1 MVVWSSDQQVRDVDK
16 MSEDV
21 VKSEAQRLRQL
32 SLYTSMLGPCG
43 TIVQYQDG
51 PLTLPVETDCIAG
64 HADLCRE
71 VVRMTVYYLH
81 IALGVMSSKLPN
93 LLKHSRTFHEVL

>member
-1 MVVWSSDQQVRDVDK
+1 MLERVRVWITSGRIN
-16 MSEDV
+16 DV
-21 VKSEAQRLRQL
+21 VESGGESPRPV

-43 TIVQYQDG
+43 TTVQYQDG
-51 PLTLPVETDCIAG
+51 PLTLPVGTDCIAG
-64 HADLCRE
+64 LADSSGE

-93 LLKHSRTFHEVL
+93 LLERSRTFHEVL

>member
-1 MVVWSSDQQVRDVDK
+1 MINK
-16 MSEDV
+16 DV

-32 SLYTSMLGPCG
+32 SLYTSMLGPMIP
-43 TIVQYQDG
+43 TVQYQDG
-51 PLTLPVETDCIAG
+51 PQSLPVGTDCIAG
-64 HADLCRE
+64 LADSSGE

-93 LLKHSRTFHEVL
+93 LLERSRTFHEVL